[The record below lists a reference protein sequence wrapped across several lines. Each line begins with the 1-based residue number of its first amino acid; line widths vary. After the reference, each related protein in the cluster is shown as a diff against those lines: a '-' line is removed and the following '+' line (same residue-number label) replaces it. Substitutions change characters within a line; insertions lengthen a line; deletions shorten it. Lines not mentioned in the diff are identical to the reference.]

1 MGILTHSTV
10 AIEMKRKMTSAQKKA
25 KAERQKKYEWVFMNG
40 KQVRIKRPEMIDG
53 MLVDDWIE
61 LNADDIW
68 LTQNGMYDMLDARQ
82 RKRNETDNYAISVYN
97 NDDPEIPF

>member
-1 MGILTHSTV
+1 
-10 AIEMKRKMTSAQKKA
+10 MKRKMTPAQKKA

-40 KQVRIKRPEMIDG
+40 KQVRIKRPEMIEG

-61 LNADDIW
+61 QNADDIW
-68 LTQNGMYDMLDARQ
+68 LTQNGMYDVLDARQ
-82 RKRNETDNYAISVYN
+82 RKRDETDNDAISVCN